1 MHSSTGA
8 ELDHTAAQ
16 DAVSSLQCLEVLEVV
31 GARGL
36 RIEGGLGRLS
46 SLVELEFN
54 ACEYVPMLLVFRKE
68 QRVMLDGMRPWQVV
82 LLAHTGKQCAS

>member
-68 QRVMLDGMRPWQVV
+68 
-82 LLAHTGKQCAS
+82 